1 VTLGLELLTIVHV
14 ALSLLGI
21 AAGAVVAYGF
31 IRGKRLDVWAAVFL
45 STTAATSLT
54 GFLFPVDH
62 FTPGL
67 ALGILS
73 LLVLGPAIFA
83 RYGRHLAGPW
93 RPVYVIGSLVA
104 LYFNVFV
111 LIAQSFL
118 KVPALRT
125 LAPTQSEP
133 PFAVTQLAALAA
145 FVGIGILAVR
155 RFRAAANSEDA
166 APTAIDARAAHT
178 QRAHEPSSP

>member
-1 VTLGLELLTIVHV
+1 MTLGLELLTIVHV
-14 ALSLLGI
+14 ALSLVGI
-21 AAGAVVAYGF
+21 AAGGVVAYGF

-45 STTAATSLT
+45 STTTATSLT
-54 GFLFPVDH
+54 GFLFPIEH

-67 ALGILS
+67 AIGILS
-73 LLVLGPAIFA
+73 LLVLGPVIFA

-111 LIAQSFL
+111 LIVQSFM
-118 KVPALRT
+118 KVGVLSA

-133 PFAVTQLAALAA
+133 PFAVTQLVALVA
-145 FVGIGILAVR
+145 FVVIGIVAVR
-155 RFRAAANSEDA
+155 RFRP
-166 APTAIDARAAHT
+166 APAETIPASDGGRVPLRPHQAI
-178 QRAHEPSSP
+178 P